1 MKECTYYDLLGVP
14 MDATDEEITNAKNF
28 LVKKLHP
35 DANIDSKFDT
45 TTYIQNIL
53 YAYRILSNPDKR
65 RVYDRRIRNPIRR
78 RTPGES
84 NRSRQSGPLS
94 PNFAP
99 FWEAANKLNELTV
112 MGAEV
117 LYPKSAHKL
126 DIRKLAGRKE
136 TEPERLAEFAELAK
150 KARSHIEVLESSGIP
165 KQYWHS
171 HAMNWML
178 FQWTQNREFAYGML
192 CAH

>member
-65 RVYDRRIRNPIRR
+65 RVYDRRIRCLLY
-78 RTPGES
+78 TS
-84 NRSRQSGPLS
+84 KQSSLRKVH
-94 PNFAP
+94 ALP
-99 FWEAANKLNELTV
+99 FQAHSLQQSLLQLN
-112 MGAEV
+112 
-117 LYPKSAHKL
+117 
-126 DIRKLAGRKE
+126 
-136 TEPERLAEFAELAK
+136 
-150 KARSHIEVLESSGIP
+150 
-165 KQYWHS
+165 
-171 HAMNWML
+171 
-178 FQWTQNREFAYGML
+178 
-192 CAH
+192 

>member
-78 RTPGES
+78 RT
-84 NRSRQSGPLS
+84 Q
-94 PNFAP
+94 P
-99 FWEAANKLNELTV
+99 FT
-112 MGAEV
+112 
-117 LYPKSAHKL
+117 P
-126 DIRKLAGRKE
+126 IR
-136 TEPERLAEFAELAK
+136 TIIAELCT
-150 KARSHIEVLESSGIP
+150 ILGSS
-165 KQYWHS
+165 
-171 HAMNWML
+171 
-178 FQWTQNREFAYGML
+178 
-192 CAH
+192 

>member
-28 LVKKLHP
+28 LVKRLHP

-78 RTPGES
+78 RTPGGKQPFTPI
-84 NRSRQSGPLS
+84 RS
-94 PNFAP
+94 
-99 FWEAANKLNELTV
+99 
-112 MGAEV
+112 
-117 LYPKSAHKL
+117 
-126 DIRKLAGRKE
+126 II
-136 TEPERLAEFAELAK
+136 AELCA
-150 KARSHIEVLESSGIP
+150 ILGSS
-165 KQYWHS
+165 
-171 HAMNWML
+171 
-178 FQWTQNREFAYGML
+178 
-192 CAH
+192 

>member
-65 RVYDRRIRNPIRR
+65 RVSVIR
-78 RTPGES
+78 
-84 NRSRQSGPLS
+84 
-94 PNFAP
+94 
-99 FWEAANKLNELTV
+99 
-112 MGAEV
+112 
-117 LYPKSAHKL
+117 SA
-126 DIRKLAGRKE
+126 D
-136 TEPERLAEFAELAK
+136 ERLA
-150 KARSHIEVLESSGIP
+150 KATVHANPDHYRRTLRHSG
-165 KQYWHS
+165 KQLIS
-171 HAMNWML
+171 
-178 FQWTQNREFAYGML
+178 
-192 CAH
+192 

>member
-65 RVYDRRIRNPIRR
+65 LAKATVHANPDHYR
-78 RTPGES
+78 RTL
-84 NRSRQSGPLS
+84 RHSG
-94 PNFAP
+94 
-99 FWEAANKLNELTV
+99 
-112 MGAEV
+112 
-117 LYPKSAHKL
+117 
-126 DIRKLAGRKE
+126 
-136 TEPERLAEFAELAK
+136 
-150 KARSHIEVLESSGIP
+150 
-165 KQYWHS
+165 KQLIS
-171 HAMNWML
+171 
-178 FQWTQNREFAYGML
+178 
-192 CAH
+192 

>member
-78 RTPGES
+78 RTKATVHANPDHY
-84 NRSRQSGPLS
+84 RRTLRHSG
-94 PNFAP
+94 
-99 FWEAANKLNELTV
+99 
-112 MGAEV
+112 
-117 LYPKSAHKL
+117 
-126 DIRKLAGRKE
+126 
-136 TEPERLAEFAELAK
+136 
-150 KARSHIEVLESSGIP
+150 
-165 KQYWHS
+165 KQLIS
-171 HAMNWML
+171 
-178 FQWTQNREFAYGML
+178 
-192 CAH
+192 